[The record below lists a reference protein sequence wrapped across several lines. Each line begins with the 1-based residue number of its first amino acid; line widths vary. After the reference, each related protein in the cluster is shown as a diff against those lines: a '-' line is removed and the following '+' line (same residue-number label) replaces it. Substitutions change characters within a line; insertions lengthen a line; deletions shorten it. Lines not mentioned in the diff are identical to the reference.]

1 MDVSR
6 LEELVSVREA
16 SRESG
21 RNTETVRRWIW
32 SGKLPAQK
40 LGNQLFIK
48 RSALET
54 FLKDA
59 NKQKGDRFRFIER
72 AVALQE
78 RIRAKTG
85 VEFDVSALVEESR
98 QRHIHE

>member
-1 MDVSR
+1 MCH
-6 LEELVSVREA
+6 
-16 SRESG
+16 
-21 RNTETVRRWIW
+21 WIRP
-32 SGKLPAQK
+32 GKLPGQK

-48 RSALET
+48 RSDLET
-54 FLKDA
+54 FLKDT
-59 NKQKGDRFRFIER
+59 NKQKANRSRFMER

-85 VEFDVSALVEESR
+85 VEFDVSALIEESR